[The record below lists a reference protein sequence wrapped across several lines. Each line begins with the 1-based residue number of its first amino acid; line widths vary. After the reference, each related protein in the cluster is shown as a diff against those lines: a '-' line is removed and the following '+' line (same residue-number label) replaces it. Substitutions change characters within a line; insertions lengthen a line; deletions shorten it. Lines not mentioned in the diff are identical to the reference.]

1 MRLQTIKYNTEDA
14 YGYATFF
21 KGLDGVYYVI
31 EFSHETPAGNGV
43 SHLEFI
49 GNLIMSIDVR
59 DDVITQFLSDADIWG
74 DGRDEDIII
83 SN

>member
-1 MRLQTIKYNTEDA
+1 M
-14 YGYATFF
+14 
-21 KGLDGVYYVI
+21 
-31 EFSHETPAGNGV
+31 
-43 SHLEFI
+43 
-49 GNLIMSIDVR
+49 DVR